1 MASDSTSGFQ
11 WLAWG
16 VGAAVLYIV
25 VSNTLYLL
33 LGARLLQFLPGV
45 NVKGFRGTL
54 RLALLLAVSVAASV
68 LWAGKR
74 ALQSLTRRQPTL
86 WKDEI
91 ARGVQLAAKISD
103 SMTAIVPR
111 RRGSR

>member
-1 MASDSTSGFQ
+1 MPSDSTSGFH

-16 VGAAVLYIV
+16 LGAAVLYVI

-54 RLALLLAVSVAASV
+54 RLALLLAVSVVASI
-68 LWAGKR
+68 WWGCKR
-74 ALQSLTRRQPTL
+74 SFQFIVRRPPSR

-91 ARGVQLAAKISD
+91 ARGVQLAAKVSD
-103 SMTAIVPR
+103 GMGTFLARHRSAR
-111 RRGSR
+111 